1 MPGGK
6 PGFRRSIVARTSFD
20 SASAFEP
27 GAWNTAIAA
36 ASLLLSRLRS
46 E

>member
-1 MPGGK
+1 M
-6 PGFRRSIVARTSFD
+6 VARTLLD

-27 GAWNTAIAA
+27 GAWNTAMAA

-46 E
+46 A